1 MSTRITHLPRRYSVS
16 YNDRMGV
23 MLFFA
28 MALHAIIIL
37 GVSFTLED
45 RSDPTQLDTME
56 ITLVHSQTDEA
67 PEDADYLA
75 QANQLGSGNT
85 EEKVR
90 ASSPFSNPLPTPDQG
105 FAPATP
111 QDITPPPPAEK
122 EKYQREVLTV
132 TDSQHRFYSRP
143 EKIPLPQES
152 NTVTAAQLFE
162 RSSEIARLSAEINKL
177 KKTYSQQPHHTY
189 MSGANAKQYKYANYM
204 DAWLAKVERI
214 GNMNYPKQAL
224 QKKTTGSLLLD
235 VAIKPDGSLYSIKVL
250 RSSGHPVLDRAAK
263 RIVRMASPF
272 SPLPKDILKE
282 TDILHIPR
290 IWQFKNEA
298 GFSTSG
304 G

>member
-1 MSTRITHLPRRYSVS
+1 MSTRITHLPRRYAVS
-16 YNDRMGV
+16 YHDRLGV

-28 MALHAIIIL
+28 MALHAIVIL

-45 RSDPTQLDTME
+45 LTRPKQLDTME

-85 EEKVR
+85 AEKVR

-105 FAPATP
+105 FAPHTR
-111 QDITPPPPAEK
+111 QDMTPPRADK
-122 EKYQREVLTV
+122 EKFQREVLSV
-132 TDSQHRFYSRP
+132 SDSPRRIHSKP
-143 EKIPLPQES
+143 EKIPLPHES
-152 NTVTAAQLFE
+152 NDVTAAQLFE

-177 KKTYSQQPHHTY
+177 KKTFAREPRNKYIY
-189 MSGANAKQYKYANYM
+189 GANAKKYQYANYL
-204 DAWLAKVERI
+204 DAWRAKVEKI
-214 GNMNYPKQAL
+214 GNLNYPRQAL
-224 QKKTTGSLLLD
+224 QQKITGSLLLD
-235 VAIKPDGSLYSIKVL
+235 VAIKPDGSLDSIKVL
-250 RSSGHPVLDRAAK
+250 RSSGHAVLDQAAK

-272 SPLPKDILKE
+272 APLPNEILKE

-290 IWQFKNEA
+290 VWQFKNEA
-298 GFSTSG
+298 GLFTSG